1 MFRTRTFFDHCLL
14 LAVLFIGF
22 GASQISGAT
31 VVSGRNLL
39 SDKKFQTS
47 SDIAKLGLVVVFLS
61 PDCPCSLSHESHLKD
76 LSQRY
81 SKRGFKFLGV
91 YSASRELIAGAREH
105 FKAVDFDF
113 EVLSDDDFSLAN
125 RFGAMSTPHA
135 FVIAPSGETLYAGG
149 VSDSSDFGRS
159 EDHYLDRALDSI
171 QSGKL
176 PSRRQTRALGCVIQ
190 RP

>member
-1 MFRTRTFFDHCLL
+1 MFGTRTFLARCLL
-14 LAVLFIGF
+14 LGALCIGF
-22 GASQISGAT
+22 SVSKLSGAT
-31 VVSGRNLL
+31 IVRGQSLL
-39 SDKKFQTS
+39 SEKFFRMS
-47 SDIAKLGLVVVFLS
+47 SDSANLGLVVVFLS
-61 PDCPCSLSHESHLKD
+61 PKCPCSLSHESHLKA
-76 LSQRY
+76 LSRRY
-81 SKRGFKFLGV
+81 SKLGFKFLGV
-91 YSASRELIAGAREH
+91 YSASRDLVAGAREH

-125 RFGAMSTPHA
+125 RFGAISTPHA
-135 FVIAPSGETLYAGG
+135 FVLSPSGETLYAGG

-159 EDHYLDRALDSI
+159 EDHYLDRALESI

>member
-1 MFRTRTFFDHCLL
+1 MFRTRTILARCLL
-14 LAVLFIGF
+14 LAVFCIGS
-22 GASQISGAT
+22 GASRLSGAT
-31 VVSGRNLL
+31 VVSGRGLL
-39 SDKKFQTS
+39 SEKSFRMS
-47 SDIAKLGLVVVFLS
+47 SDSANLGLVLVFLS
-61 PDCPCSLSHESHLKD
+61 PNCPCSLSHESHLKA

-81 SKRGFKFLGV
+81 SKLGFKFLGV
-91 YSASRELIAGAREH
+91 YSASRDLVAGAREH
-105 FKAVDFDF
+105 FKAVDFGF

-135 FVIAPSGETLYAGG
+135 FVISPSGETLYAGG
-149 VSDSSDFGRS
+149 VSDSSDFERS
-159 EDHYLDRALDSI
+159 EDHYLERALESI

>member
-1 MFRTRTFFDHCLL
+1 M
-14 LAVLFIGF
+14 
-22 GASQISGAT
+22 
-31 VVSGRNLL
+31 SGRDLL
-39 SDKKFQTS
+39 SEKSFRMS
-47 SDIAKLGLVVVFLS
+47 SDSANLGLVVVFLS
-61 PDCPCSLSHESHLKD
+61 PTCPCSLSHESHLKD

-81 SKRGFKFLGV
+81 SKWGFKFLGV
-91 YSASRELIAGAREH
+91 YSAARDLIAGAREH

-159 EDHYLDRALDSI
+159 EDHYLDRALESI

-176 PSRRQTRALGCVIQ
+176 PSRRQTRALGCVIR